1 MESLT
6 NVGNFL
12 PEFLIEI
19 IAAILC
25 GGLIG
30 LNRSLHHKAAGIR
43 DNILICLGAVLYMNI
58 SKIVAIGEPGGN
70 SGDPARIAA
79 QVVTGI
85 GFIGAGVIIQ
95 GSDRVAGLT
104 TAATI
109 WVVGAVG
116 LIIGANQ
123 VLIGMIAT
131 GFILLI
137 LVSLHKIE
145 DHLFLKYDDQKK
157 KESEH

>member
-6 NVGNFL
+6 SVGDFL
-12 PEFLIEI
+12 PDFLIEI
-19 IAAILC
+19 VTAILC

-58 SKIVAIGEPGGN
+58 SKIVSMGEPGGN
-70 SGDPARIAA
+70 PGDPARIAA

-95 GSDRVAGLT
+95 GNDRVAGLT

-116 LIIGANQ
+116 LTIGANQ
-123 VLIGMIAT
+123 ALIGIIAT
-131 GFILLI
+131 GFILVI
-137 LVSLHKIE
+137 LTSLQKIE
-145 DHLFLKYDDQKK
+145 NYLFQKYANSEK
-157 KESEH
+157 KESVR